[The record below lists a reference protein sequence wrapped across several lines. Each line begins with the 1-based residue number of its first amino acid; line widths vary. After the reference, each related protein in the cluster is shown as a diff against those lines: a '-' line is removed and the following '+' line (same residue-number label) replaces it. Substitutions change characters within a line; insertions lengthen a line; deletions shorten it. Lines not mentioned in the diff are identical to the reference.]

1 MFLQAYIQ
9 SILSGS
15 SAAAAAQSA
24 AKLYINN
31 YQSSRPRG
39 LSPACQAAEAAYK
52 AAYYAGVDPIFP
64 AAKAYME
71 ASGSSSPCSAAA
83 KGYIQAFSEGR
94 EAGAFLEASK
104 AFFTQFSVQPSI
116 DPACTKAAL
125 AATSDSSTPAS
136 AAAGAFIRKSMEV
149 GSNGNDPLCSAAAEK
164 FINSYI
170 SGVDEET
177 NLQEA
182 AKTFISLYSN
192 NPTPVMNSPCA
203 AASQA
208 YIQALTSSWA
218 Q

>member
-1 MFLQAYIQ
+1 
-9 SILSGS
+9 
-15 SAAAAAQSA
+15 
-24 AKLYINN
+24 
-31 YQSSRPRG
+31 
-39 LSPACQAAEAAYK
+39 
-52 AAYYAGVDPIFP
+52 
-64 AAKAYME
+64 ME

-94 EAGAFLEASK
+94 EAGAFLEAAK
-104 AFFTQFSVQPSI
+104 AFISQFSVQPSI

-136 AAAGAFIRKSMEV
+136 AAARAFIQSMEV
-149 GSNGNDPLCSAAAEK
+149 GSNGNDPLCSAAAER

-170 SGVDEET
+170 SGVNEET

-208 YIQALTSSWA
+208 YIQALTSSWP